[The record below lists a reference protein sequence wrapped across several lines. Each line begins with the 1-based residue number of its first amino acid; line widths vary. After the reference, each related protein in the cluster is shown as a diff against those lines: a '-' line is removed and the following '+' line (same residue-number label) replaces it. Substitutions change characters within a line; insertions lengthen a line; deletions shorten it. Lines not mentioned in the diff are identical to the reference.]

1 MKSFKKKVYFHR
13 EKEENWDIEE
23 ESISRG
29 FDAENILRLGSDVE
43 MTVEIREDGSF
54 IGSRKRCVKFRY
66 FHLGGFMYKQII
78 IARKDLD
85 MSPGKTRG
93 TGKSCKYGFFN

>member
-43 MTVEIREDGSF
+43 MTVEIREETNKVLSVQGKDVSNLDIF
-54 IGSRKRCVKFRY
+54 I
-66 FHLGGFMYKQII
+66 
-78 IARKDLD
+78 
-85 MSPGKTRG
+85 
-93 TGKSCKYGFFN
+93 

>member
-29 FDAENILRLGSDVE
+29 FDTENILWLGSDVE
-43 MTVEIREDGSF
+43 MIVEIREDGTNKVLSVQGKDVSNLDIF
-54 IGSRKRCVKFRY
+54 I
-66 FHLGGFMYKQII
+66 
-78 IARKDLD
+78 
-85 MSPGKTRG
+85 
-93 TGKSCKYGFFN
+93 

>member
-43 MTVEIREDGSF
+43 MTVEIRED
-54 IGSRKRCVKFRY
+54 
-66 FHLGGFMYKQII
+66 
-78 IARKDLD
+78 
-85 MSPGKTRG
+85 
-93 TGKSCKYGFFN
+93 

>member
-13 EKEENWDIEE
+13 EKEETWDIEE

-43 MTVEIREDGSF
+43 MTVEIREDGTNKVLSVQGKDVSNLDIF
-54 IGSRKRCVKFRY
+54 I
-66 FHLGGFMYKQII
+66 
-78 IARKDLD
+78 
-85 MSPGKTRG
+85 
-93 TGKSCKYGFFN
+93 

>member
-29 FDAENILRLGSDVE
+29 FDAENIHRLGSDVE
-43 MTVEIREDGSF
+43 MTVEIREDGTNKVLSVQ
-54 IGSRKRCVKFRY
+54 GKDVSN
-66 FHLGGFMYKQII
+66 LDII
-78 IARKDLD
+78 I
-85 MSPGKTRG
+85 
-93 TGKSCKYGFFN
+93 

>member
-29 FDAENILRLGSDVE
+29 FDTENILWLGADVE
-43 MTVEIREDGSF
+43 MTVEIREDGTNKVLSVQGKDVSNLDIF
-54 IGSRKRCVKFRY
+54 I
-66 FHLGGFMYKQII
+66 
-78 IARKDLD
+78 
-85 MSPGKTRG
+85 
-93 TGKSCKYGFFN
+93 

>member
-29 FDAENILRLGSDVE
+29 FDTENILWLGSDVE
-43 MTVEIREDGSF
+43 MTVEIREDRTNKVLSVQGKDVSNLDIF
-54 IGSRKRCVKFRY
+54 I
-66 FHLGGFMYKQII
+66 
-78 IARKDLD
+78 
-85 MSPGKTRG
+85 
-93 TGKSCKYGFFN
+93 

>member
-13 EKEENWDIEE
+13 EKEENWDIKE

-43 MTVEIREDGSF
+43 MTVEIREDGTNKVLSVQGKDVSNLDIF
-54 IGSRKRCVKFRY
+54 I
-66 FHLGGFMYKQII
+66 
-78 IARKDLD
+78 
-85 MSPGKTRG
+85 
-93 TGKSCKYGFFN
+93 

>member
-13 EKEENWDIEE
+13 GKEENWDIEE

-43 MTVEIREDGSF
+43 MTVEIREDGTNKVLSVQGKDVLNLDIF
-54 IGSRKRCVKFRY
+54 I
-66 FHLGGFMYKQII
+66 
-78 IARKDLD
+78 
-85 MSPGKTRG
+85 
-93 TGKSCKYGFFN
+93 

>member
-29 FDAENILRLGSDVE
+29 FDAENILWLGSDVE
-43 MTVEIREDGSF
+43 MAVEIREDGTNRILSVQGKDVSNLDIF
-54 IGSRKRCVKFRY
+54 I
-66 FHLGGFMYKQII
+66 
-78 IARKDLD
+78 
-85 MSPGKTRG
+85 
-93 TGKSCKYGFFN
+93 

>member
-29 FDAENILRLGSDVE
+29 FDGENILRQGSGVE
-43 MTVEIREDGSF
+43 MAVRNREEGTNKVLSVQGKDVSNLDIF
-54 IGSRKRCVKFRY
+54 I
-66 FHLGGFMYKQII
+66 
-78 IARKDLD
+78 
-85 MSPGKTRG
+85 
-93 TGKSCKYGFFN
+93 

>member
-29 FDAENILRLGSDVE
+29 FDTENILWLGSDVE
-43 MTVEIREDGSF
+43 MTVEIREDGRNKVLSVQGKDVSNLDIF
-54 IGSRKRCVKFRY
+54 I
-66 FHLGGFMYKQII
+66 
-78 IARKDLD
+78 
-85 MSPGKTRG
+85 
-93 TGKSCKYGFFN
+93 

>member
-13 EKEENWDIEE
+13 EKEENWDIEK

-43 MTVEIREDGSF
+43 MTVEIREDGTNKVLSVQGKDVSNLDIF
-54 IGSRKRCVKFRY
+54 I
-66 FHLGGFMYKQII
+66 
-78 IARKDLD
+78 
-85 MSPGKTRG
+85 
-93 TGKSCKYGFFN
+93 

>member
-1 MKSFKKKVYFHR
+1 MKSFKKKVYSHR

-43 MTVEIREDGSF
+43 MTVEIREDGTNKVLSVQGKDVSNLDIF
-54 IGSRKRCVKFRY
+54 I
-66 FHLGGFMYKQII
+66 
-78 IARKDLD
+78 
-85 MSPGKTRG
+85 
-93 TGKSCKYGFFN
+93 